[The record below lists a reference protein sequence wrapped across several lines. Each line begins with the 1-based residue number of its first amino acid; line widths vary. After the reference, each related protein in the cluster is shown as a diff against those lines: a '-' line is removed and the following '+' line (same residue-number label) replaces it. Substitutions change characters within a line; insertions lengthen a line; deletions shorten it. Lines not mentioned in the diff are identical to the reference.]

1 MLHRGEKSWE
11 AKLETL
17 SQATA
22 GSHYLPP
29 LDWRD
34 KERWLCPQNTR
45 CGPPGGDWDK
55 PVRKELGPQS
65 RSSCCWRHCQRWKGK
80 SSHMLAFPLFL
91 FSNPLPV
98 PPSCPNQARSQ
109 RIWSLGIIAA
119 SQLLVTHNK
128 QGQSKENNLW
138 ATDSGPIRASNSLN
152 MFKIELFISLTPQPY
167 AQKPLHSPLFPTST
181 IATNNYPGQKLEY
194 HPWLLSHPHSDSHQV
209 VWPLSTLPS
218 SGHHHLW
225 HQWPHQPLNWS
236 PAARLASCSPF
247 NSFCPE

>member
-11 AKLETL
+11 AKRETL

-34 KERWLCPQNTR
+34 KERWLCHQNTK
-45 CGPPGGDWDK
+45 CGPPGRDWDK

-65 RSSCCWRHCQRWKGK
+65 ISSCCWRHCQRWKGK

-98 PPSCPNQARSQ
+98 LPSCPNQARSQ
-109 RIWSLGIIAA
+109 LTWSLGIIAA

-138 ATDSGPIRASNSLN
+138 ATDQDQYMPQTQYVQNWTLH
-152 MFKIELFISLTPQPY
+152 LT
-167 AQKPLHSPLFPTST
+167 HSPTLCPETSSFSSVSYLNNCYQQSPRSKT
-181 IATNNYPGQKLEY
+181 SISPLIAFSSSFWQSP
-194 HPWLLSHPHSDSHQV
+194 S
-209 VWPLSTLPS
+209 WPLSTLPS
-218 SGHHHLW
+218 SPSSLT
-225 HQWPHQPLNWS
+225 S
-236 PAARLASCSPF
+236 VTTPAS
-247 NSFCPE
+247 